1 MKEQLR
7 LLNLNTKDLLP
18 EIIKRMF
25 LKSILRFKLLKES
38 KERLEISKLKM
49 LLSHQNLIMN
59 QSFRVRWVIKFQK
72 DLDFKMLSLQSQTGV
87 VRQKTDQKL

>member
-1 MKEQLR
+1 MKGQLR
-7 LLNLNTKDLLP
+7 LLNLNTKDLLQ

-25 LKSILRFKLLKES
+25 LKSIQRFKLLKES

-49 LLSHQNLIMN
+49 LLSHQNQTMN
-59 QSFRVRWVIKFQK
+59 QSFRVLWVIKFQR
-72 DLDFKMLSLQSQTGV
+72 DLAFKMLSLQSPTGV

>member
-7 LLNLNTKDLLP
+7 LLNLNTKDLLQ

-25 LKSILRFKLLKES
+25 SKSIPRFKLLKES

-59 QSFRVRWVIKFQK
+59 Q
-72 DLDFKMLSLQSQTGV
+72 
-87 VRQKTDQKL
+87 

>member
-59 QSFRVRWVIKFQK
+59 Q
-72 DLDFKMLSLQSQTGV
+72 
-87 VRQKTDQKL
+87 

>member
-1 MKEQLR
+1 MKEQLL
-7 LLNLNTKDLLP
+7 LLNLNTKDSLP

-38 KERLEISKLKM
+38 KERLEISKLKI

-72 DLDFKMLSLQSQTGV
+72 D
-87 VRQKTDQKL
+87 

>member
-7 LLNLNTKDLLP
+7 LLNLNTKDLLQ

-25 LKSILRFKLLKES
+25 SKSILRFKLLKES

-72 DLDFKMLSLQSQTGV
+72 D
-87 VRQKTDQKL
+87 